1 MARAAARSK
10 RKMLDIP
17 SRTPSAGPET
27 AADPYAWVD
36 PGERWVK
43 EPRKLA
49 PALDSFLTHAHRL
62 GAEQVMF
69 STFQPASFR
78 LWGSIARSKVAILSM
93 RTTRA

>member
-1 MARAAARSK
+1 
-10 RKMLDIP
+10 MLDIP
-17 SRTPSAGPET
+17 SSALSADPET
-27 AADPYAWVD
+27 TADPYAWVD
-36 PGERWVK
+36 HDERWVK

-78 LWGSIARSKVAILSM
+78 LWGSIARSKAAIPSM

>member
-1 MARAAARSK
+1 
-10 RKMLDIP
+10 MLDIP
-17 SRTPSAGPET
+17 SCTPSADPAT

-49 PALDSFLTHAHRL
+49 PALDSVLTHAHRL

-78 LWGSIARSKVAILSM
+78 LWGVNRKIKSRDP
-93 RTTRA
+93 R